1 MIYTLLKDLFSFNY
15 FSLFWWPFLAIL
27 LIITAYIAWKLF
39 SGNPEISHGLANGIN
54 SILLVSLLSSIFSI
68 YLSFT
73 MLFESLKTIVKR
85 EYGHQITIWFGLGS
99 GLIPLIFGLLVLII
113 FSTIWF
119 IFRTRY
125 NLLMRRQVTLI
136 RNSDQ

>member
-1 MIYTLLKDLFSFNY
+1 MIYTLLKDLFSVSY

-27 LIITAYIAWKLF
+27 LVITAYIARKLF

-54 SILLVSLLSSIFSI
+54 SILMISLLSSIFSM

-85 EYGHQITIWFGLGS
+85 EYGHQITIWFGLGG
-99 GLIPLIFGLLVLII
+99 GLIPLIFALLVLIV

-125 NLLMRRQVTLI
+125 NVLQRRQVSLL
-136 RNSDQ
+136 RNTD